1 MERIYKYIEKYGL
14 LNMNDTVLAA
24 VSGGADSM
32 LLLRALVD
40 LRSQYKLNLAVIHIN
55 HSLRGEDAVADADFV
70 AQMCAAWQVPCRV
83 VTKDVAEYAK
93 EQHLSEEAAGH
104 EVRYQAFQEE
114 MACLNADKLA
124 LGRHLNDPRRVG
136 NDAYFKGLLS
146 GWAGSF
152 GG

>member
-55 HSLRGEDAVADADFV
+55 HSLRGEVQLLTLILSPKCARHGRCLAV
-70 AQMCAAWQVPCRV
+70 
-83 VTKDVAEYAK
+83 
-93 EQHLSEEAAGH
+93 
-104 EVRYQAFQEE
+104 
-114 MACLNADKLA
+114 
-124 LGRHLNDPRRVG
+124 
-136 NDAYFKGLLS
+136 
-146 GWAGSF
+146 
-152 GG
+152 